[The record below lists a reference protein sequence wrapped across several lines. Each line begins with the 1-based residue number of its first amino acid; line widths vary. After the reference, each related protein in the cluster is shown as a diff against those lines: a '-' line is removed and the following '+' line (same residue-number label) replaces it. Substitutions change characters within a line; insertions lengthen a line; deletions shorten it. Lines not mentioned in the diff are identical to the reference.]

1 MFSNQSP
8 YMSPNSKTV
17 LSIFFILVFFTSL
30 TTYANGNTR
39 FYEQATDKSLGEIL
53 EDIEFALTER
63 NLRVLNKLHIG
74 AGIQTRGYEDYPD
87 YEIILYCN
95 LDFARKMLD
104 YMPELINSCPGKI
117 TVREKNAGYLISA
130 TLWPEDNIH
139 PDLERLMY
147 NMNVI
152 VREIVDF
159 AALEWLDIHN
169 EKD

>member
-1 MFSNQSP
+1 
-8 YMSPNSKTV
+8 MSPTSKPV
-17 LSIFFILVFFTSL
+17 LSIFFILALFTNL
-30 TTYANGNTR
+30 TTHANGNTR
-39 FYEQATDKSLGEIL
+39 FYEKTSDKPLGEIL

-74 AGIQTRGYEDYPD
+74 TGIQSRGYEDYPD

-95 LDFARKMLD
+95 LEFARKMLD
-104 YMPELINSCPGKI
+104 YTSELINSCPGKI
-117 TVREKNAGYLISA
+117 TVRENNDNYLITA

-139 PDLERLMY
+139 PGLKRLMY
-147 NMNVI
+147 NMNAL

-159 AALEWLDIHN
+159 AALEWLDIDN